1 MADILVLNGSPRKNG
16 NTDILTDTLLE
27 SALKHGAEA
36 EKIRL
41 TSIKIKPCLECG
53 GCDETGECI
62 IEDDMQELYEKIAA
76 ADALVVASPVFFYNI
91 TSTTQAMVE
100 RSQACWVRKYLLKQ
114 GPWGG
119 KRRKGIFVSLGATK
133 GKMLFDGILRVIRY
147 FYDAVDADFHGALLY
162 RGIEAKGA
170 VKQNVQA
177 LDQMNE
183 LGRLLASDSD
193 LSTFSA
199 LQR

>member
-1 MADILVLNGSPRKNG
+1 MTDILIIGGSPRKNG
-16 NTDILTDTLLE
+16 NTDILTDILLD
-27 SALKHGAEA
+27 SAIQHGAEA
-36 EKIRL
+36 EKVRL
-41 TSIKIKPCLECG
+41 SGMKIKPCLECG
-53 GCDETGECI
+53 GCDETGKCI
-62 IEDDMQELYEKIAA
+62 IEDDMEGLYEKIAA
-76 ADALVVASPVFFYNI
+76 TDALVVASPVFFYNI
-91 TSTTQAMVE
+91 TSATQAMVE

-119 KRRKGIFVSLGATK
+119 KRRKGIFISLGATK
-133 GKMLFDGILRVIRY
+133 GKMLFDGIIRVMRY

-170 VKQNVQA
+170 VKRNAQAVDQVQ
-177 LDQMNE
+177 E
-183 LGRLLASDSD
+183 LGKLLATGSD